1 MRSDD
6 INYLGI
12 DRVLKRGT
20 GQIIERSDDAL
31 LVYDTVSGAFFLD
44 CDDCD
49 TGIAVLNKH
58 EDKGY
63 RLLMTVNEAVAK
75 EAFTRYGFDE
85 MLECY
90 QVAYFNKAPE
100 TDDGLT
106 YRIADENDLDALIAV
121 YDRISPKELS
131 EVVKRRNILLA
142 YDGKSFVGFMGEHLE
157 GSMGLLYVFPK
168 YRRKGYGAAVEKKF
182 IAMTIEKGF
191 VPFGQV
197 EKDNEISLRLQEKLG
212 LDKSDKLIF
221 WMWKL

>member
-20 GQIIERSDDAL
+20 GKIIERSDGAL

-44 CDDCD
+44 CDDYD
-49 TGIAVLNKH
+49 TGIAILNKH
-58 EDKGY
+58 ENIGY
-63 RLLMTVNEAVAK
+63 RLLMTTNEAVAK

-90 QVAYFNKAPE
+90 QVAYFKEPPE

-168 YRRKGYGAAVEKKF
+168 YRRKGYGAAIEKRF
-182 IAMTIEKGF
+182 IATTMKKGYI
-191 VPFGQV
+191 PFGQV
-197 EKDNEISLRLQEKLG
+197 EKDNEISLRLQKKLG
-212 LDKSDKLIF
+212 LDKSDKLMF
-221 WMWKL
+221 WMWK